1 MRFELSVACSILILF
16 LDDDICLGEL
26 RITIYAVVCYIC
38 ACMSSKKLCIYIYIY
53 DICFSPMIL
62 QQNVIYIYMIFV
74 FHLRFSSK
82 KFCIYIYIY
91 IYMIFVFHLWFSSK
105 KLYIYIFI
113 FIYDICFSPMILQQ
127 KVIYIYIHL
136 FFTYDSPAKSYIYIY
151 IYIYDICFPPMI
163 LSLFTPQYKWN
174 VWCDRATS
182 TVAQEGR
189 VSFIN

>member
-82 KFCIYIYIY
+82 KFCIYIY
-91 IYMIFVFHLWFSSK
+91 MIFVFHLWFSSK

-127 KVIYIYIHL
+127 KVIYIYI
-136 FFTYDSPAKSYIYIY
+136 YIYMIFVFHLWFCHY
-151 IYIYDICFPPMI
+151 LHLNISETFGVTEQQVLWLKKDAFP
-163 LSLFTPQYKWN
+163 LSTNRFKCKTIQ
-174 VWCDRATS
+174 
-182 TVAQEGR
+182 
-189 VSFIN
+189 

>member
-53 DICFSPMIL
+53 IWYLFFTYDSPAKRYIYIHDICFSPTIL
-62 QQNVIYIYMIFV
+62 QQKV
-74 FHLRFSSK
+74 L
-82 KFCIYIYIY
+82 YIY